1 MEIAIIYDAFRSDTL
16 GVHYKKAFEK
26 LGLKVRHFWLKD
38 SHRIEPVFD
47 AYVRVDDG
55 DYKCDI
61 PHDKLKPSFFY
72 ASDVH
77 LKKPFLAIKK
87 AARFYNHIFCAQYDG
102 CLKLRDIYGDKV
114 SWLPHA
120 CDTELTGDAGV
131 ERKLDI
137 AFVGND
143 GGNPRK
149 FLLQEMRERFPNS
162 YIGNAAHTDIT
173 GLYSSAK
180 LGFNYSIGNDINMRI
195 FEVTSCGAMLLTSHI
210 QGNGFDKL
218 FTDKRDLVTYKSP
231 KEIFP
236 MIEYYL
242 KNDSERKAI
251 SAAGRALTI
260 SGHTYLKRAAVILD
274 KINQWKNTAAI

>member
-16 GVHYKKAFEK
+16 GIRYKKAFEK
-26 LGLKVRHFWLKD
+26 LGIKVRHFWLKD
-38 SHRIEPVFD
+38 SHKIEPVFG
-47 AYVRVDDG
+47 AYLRIDDG
-55 DYKCDI
+55 DYKYDI
-61 PHDKLKPSFFY
+61 PHERLRPSFFY

-87 AARFYNHIFCAQYDG
+87 TAAFYNHIFCAQYDG
-102 CLKLRDIYGDKV
+102 CLKLRDVYGDKV

-120 CDTELTGDAGV
+120 CDAGPAGDPAA

-162 YIGNAAHTDIT
+162 YIGNAAHTDMAGIY
-173 GLYSSAK
+173 GSAK
-180 LGFNYSIGNDINMRI
+180 LGFNYSIGGDINMRI
-195 FEVTSCGAMLLTSHI
+195 FEVMSSGAMLLTNCI
-210 QGNGFDKL
+210 QDNGFDKL
-218 FTDKRDLVTYKSP
+218 FADKRDLVTYRSP

-236 MIEYYL
+236 MIGYYL

-251 SAAGRALTI
+251 AAAGKALAV
-260 SGHTYLKRAAVILD
+260 SEHTYLKRAAVILD
-274 KINQWKNTAAI
+274 KINQWKNTAAT